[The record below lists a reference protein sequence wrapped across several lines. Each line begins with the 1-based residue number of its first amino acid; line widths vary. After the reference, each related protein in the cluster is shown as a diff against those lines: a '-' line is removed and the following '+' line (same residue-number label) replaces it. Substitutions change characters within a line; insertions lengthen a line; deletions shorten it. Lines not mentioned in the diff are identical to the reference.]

1 MLPLDI
7 VFFLLVSIWGLIGV
21 VRTFSKEV
29 GATIAIIL
37 AMSGMTIFGPMVID
51 ASNKFFGKI
60 FTSVKIPVAA
70 VPTGAQAFCYTPSQ
84 EQFFFYIIGFAV
96 VVFMGYQ
103 GDTLSLNQSV
113 GRITGSIMGLFIGLV
128 NGWLIAGD
136 LWYFLGQCA
145 NYTVPAL
152 GINGVGVLDQ
162 TSQTLWKLLPFNTIG
177 SPLVLVAI
185 LFVLLLLRI
194 AK

>member
-7 VFFLLVSIWGLIGV
+7 VFLLLVGIWGMIGV
-21 VRTFSKEV
+21 VRTFTKEV
-29 GATIAIIL
+29 GATISIIL
-37 AMSGMTIFGPMVID
+37 AMAGMSVFGPMLID
-51 ASNKFFGKI
+51 TFNKFFGKI

-84 EQFFFYIIGFAV
+84 EQFFFYLIGFAV

-103 GDTLSLNQSV
+103 GDTLALNQTV
-113 GRITGSIMGLFIGLV
+113 GRVTGSIMGLFIGLV
-128 NGWLIAGD
+128 NGWLIAGN

-152 GINGVGVLDQ
+152 GITGVGVLNQ

-177 SPLVLVAI
+177 SPLALIGI
-185 LFVLLLLRI
+185 LFILLLLRI

>member
-7 VFFLLVSIWGLIGV
+7 VFFLVVGIWGLIGAA
-21 VRTFSKEV
+21 RTFTKEV
-29 GATIAIIL
+29 GATISIIL
-37 AMSGMTIFGPMVID
+37 AMAGMSIFGPMLID
-51 ASNKFFGKI
+51 TFNTVASKL
-60 FTSVKIPVAA
+60 SLSMRIPVAA
-70 VPTGAQAFCYTPSQ
+70 VPTGAQAFCYSASQ
-84 EQFFFYIIGFAV
+84 EQFFFYLIGFAV

-113 GRITGSIMGLFIGLV
+113 GRITGSVMGLGIGLV
-128 NGWLIAGD
+128 NGWLVAGN

-152 GINGVGVLDQ
+152 GINSVGVLDP
-162 TSQTLWKLLPFNTIG
+162 TAATLWKLLPFNTIG
-177 SPLVLVAI
+177 SPLMLVGILLVLM
-185 LFVLLLLRI
+185 LLRI